1 MWTRRHE
8 LIAGVPQHLL
18 TELMFQG
25 LHFEFQSETD
35 ARTAAAF
42 KLEAP
47 VNDEHRFTAT
57 AVSAETKARA
67 ASATIVEE
75 AFRQRMGWTFKW
87 VSSFENDFNRDYH
100 VSFSEKALQQGNV
113 YYNYSMTKFPSTEA
127 PGLSD

>member
-75 AFRQRMGWTFKW
+75 AFRQRMG
-87 VSSFENDFNRDYH
+87 
-100 VSFSEKALQQGNV
+100 EKAWK
-113 YYNYSMTKFPSTEA
+113 TKVLSTRSWA
-127 PGLSD
+127 RSCHFMRTW